1 MKLLRTPTITLATLV
16 LGLFLLTFSACQK
29 ETSDANAEAQEE
41 EASRAASEGDGEAE
55 SIFNG
60 IFDDAMGVDNEVGVG
75 GSGVFYGRTD
85 SMTNVPRCFTV
96 TVTRPTANPFPVRV
110 VVDFGTT
117 GCPGPD
123 GHIRKGKIITEYTNR
138 LIVPGAV
145 ATTTFDGFFV
155 DSISV
160 EGTHKITNTSEPP
173 AVLRRFRTEV
183 INGKITKPNG
193 SFVEWN
199 STKVVVQIEGILTPD
214 MPRDDVFKIEGSSSG
229 RVRRGN
235 IIVLWNATVTE
246 PLFRR
251 FTCRHIVKGKIRT
264 VRGNLTTQSRW
275 VAVLDFGNGQCDN
288 QATLTVNGV
297 SRQITLP

>member
-1 MKLLRTPTITLATLV
+1 MKLFRFSAVNLAALV
-16 LGLFLLTFSACQK
+16 LGFSLLTFTACQK
-29 ETSDANAEAQEE
+29 ETSDANSAAQEE

-55 SIFNG
+55 TVFNA
-60 IFDDAMGVDNEVGVG
+60 IFDDAMGVDNEVGVS

-85 SMTNVPRCFTV
+85 SMTTVPRCFTV
-96 TVTRPTANPFPVRV
+96 TVTRPTTNPFPVRI

-123 GHIRKGKIITEYTNR
+123 GHIRRGKIITEYTNR
-138 LIVPGAV
+138 LIVPGAI

-155 DSISV
+155 DSIKV

-173 AVLRRFRTEV
+173 TVLRRFRTEV
-183 INGKITKPNG
+183 INGKITKPSGN
-193 SFVEWN
+193 FVEWN
-199 STKVVVQIEGILTPD
+199 STKVVVQVEGLLTPE
-214 MPRDDVFKIEGSSSG
+214 MPRDDVFRIEGTATG

-235 IIVLWNATVTE
+235 IIVLWNSTVTE

-251 FTCRHIVKGKIRT
+251 FTCRHIVKGRIRT
-264 VRGNLTTQSRW
+264 VRGNLTTQSPW
-275 VAVLDFGNGQCDN
+275 IAVLDFGNGQCDN
-288 QATLTVNGV
+288 QAILTINGV

>member
-1 MKLLRTPTITLATLV
+1 
-16 LGLFLLTFSACQK
+16 
-29 ETSDANAEAQEE
+29 
-41 EASRAASEGDGEAE
+41 
-55 SIFNG
+55 
-60 IFDDAMGVDNEVGVG
+60 
-75 GSGVFYGRTD
+75 
-85 SMTNVPRCFTV
+85 
-96 TVTRPTANPFPVRV
+96 
-110 VVDFGTT
+110 
-117 GCPGPD
+117 
-123 GHIRKGKIITEYTNR
+123 
-138 LIVPGAV
+138 
-145 ATTTFDGFFV
+145 
-155 DSISV
+155 
-160 EGTHKITNTSEPP
+160 
-173 AVLRRFRTEV
+173 
-183 INGKITKPNG
+183 
-193 SFVEWN
+193 
-199 STKVVVQIEGILTPD
+199 VVQIEGILTPD

>member
-1 MKLLRTPTITLATLV
+1 MKLFRLSAVNLTTLV
-16 LGLFLLTFSACQK
+16 LGFSLLTFTACQK
-29 ETSDANAEAQEE
+29 ETSDANTEAQEE

-55 SIFNG
+55 TVFNG
-60 IFDDAMGVDNEVGVG
+60 IFDDAMGADNEVGVS

-96 TVTRPTANPFPVRV
+96 TVTRPTTNPFPIRI

-138 LIVPGAV
+138 LIVPGAI

-155 DSISV
+155 DSIKV
-160 EGTHKITNTSEPP
+160 EGTHKITNTSELPT
-173 AVLRRFRTEV
+173 VLRRFRTEV
-183 INGKITKPNG
+183 INGKIIKPSGN
-193 SFVEWN
+193 FVEWN
-199 STKVVVQIEGILTPD
+199 STKVVVQVEGLLTPE
-214 MPRDDVFKIEGSSSG
+214 MPRDDVFKIEGTAAG

-235 IIVLWNATVTE
+235 IIVLWNSTVTE

-251 FTCRHIVKGKIRT
+251 FTCRHIVKGRIRT

-275 VAVLDFGNGQCDN
+275 IAELDFGNGQCDN
-288 QATLTVNGV
+288 QATLIVNGV